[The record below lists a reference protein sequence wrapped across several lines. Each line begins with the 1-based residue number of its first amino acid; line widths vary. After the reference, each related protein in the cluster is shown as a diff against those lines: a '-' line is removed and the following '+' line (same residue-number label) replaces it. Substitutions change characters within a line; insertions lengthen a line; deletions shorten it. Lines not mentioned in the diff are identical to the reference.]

1 MNNAEFL
8 KEFINTIGF
17 LLPVLGLVWKGAK
30 LTSRVEQVEREVK
43 EKSDKFCKDHK
54 EMQERIEEQ
63 RKSTDRSI
71 DVIMDT
77 LTEIKT
83 SIARVETKLEIREQ
97 GK

>member
-1 MNNAEFL
+1 MAI
-8 KEFINTIGF
+8 KI
-17 LLPVLGLVWKGAK
+17 KD
-30 LTSRVEQVEREVK
+30 VK
-43 EKSDKFCKDHK
+43 EKAEKFCKDHK
-54 EMQERIEEQ
+54 EMQERIEEE

-83 SIARVETKLEIREQ
+83 SIAREETKLEIREQ

>member
-1 MNNAEFL
+1 MKTVTE
-8 KEFINTIGF
+8 K
-17 LLPVLGLVWKGAK
+17 
-30 LTSRVEQVEREVK
+30 EVK
-43 EKSDKFCKDHK
+43 EKSEKFCKDHK
-54 EMQERIEEQ
+54 EMQERIEEE